1 MAAEER
7 TEKATPKHRKRAR
20 ERGQVARSGDLGGA
34 VVLIGGLAT
43 LAATGPQIVSSGASV
58 FRLTL
63 GAIARPGQATTAAG
77 LTELMHMGMQ
87 TVLVTVAP
95 VAIVC
100 MVAGVLVG
108 AAQVGV
114 RPSVKA
120 LQPDFRRINPA
131 SGARNLLGPNT
142 LFEAVKALA
151 KVSVVGV
158 VAGLALLPGLQ
169 DLAAKV
175 GIAPGALGAIFGER
189 ALAIAERA
197 AIAYLLIGL
206 LDYAYKRFQHERK
219 LRMTKQQVKDEAR
232 QYGVSGEVKAAQRR
246 RQAQAARARMMAAVP
261 GADVVVTN
269 PTHYA
274 VALLYDRSRSAPEV
288 VAKGQ
293 NLIAAQ
299 IRRIASEHEVPV
311 MSDPPLARALHSSTE
326 IGQLIPQE
334 LFAAVASVLAFV
346 YRLAGRRSVAA

>member
-1 MAAEER
+1 MAADER
-7 TEKATPKHRKRAR
+7 TEKATPKHRRRAR

-34 VVLIGGLAT
+34 VVLIGGLVT
-43 LAATGPQIVSSGASV
+43 LAATGPGIVDAGAGV
-58 FRLTL
+58 FRMAL
-63 GAIARPGQATTAAG
+63 GEIARPGQATRAAG
-77 LTELMHMGMQ
+77 LTELLHAGLHA
-87 TVLVTVAP
+87 VLVAVAP
-95 VAIVC
+95 VAAVC
-100 MVAGVLVG
+100 MAAGVLAG

-120 LQPDFRRINPA
+120 LRPDFRRINPA

-142 LFEAVKALA
+142 AFEALKALA
-151 KVSVVGV
+151 KVAVVGV

-175 GIAPGALGAIFGER
+175 GVSPVAIGAIFGSR

-197 AIAYLLIGL
+197 ALAYLAIGL

-261 GADVVVTN
+261 SADVVVTN

-299 IRRIASEHEVPV
+299 IKKIAVEHDVPV
-311 MSDPPLARALHSSTE
+311 MSDPPLARALHGSTE

-334 LFAAVASVLAFV
+334 LYAAVASVLAFV
-346 YRLAGRRSVAA
+346 YRMASRRSVAA